1 MAPTLLFLSTIQAHA
16 SEQKSNDNSGF
27 LIGAGMFS
35 AASSDCSVC
44 DYSGQFIE
52 AGYDFNHIVGV
63 ELKYA
68 SGDDDQTDL
77 DINYFGAN
85 IGHDF
90 NTGWFRLY
98 GKVGYASIKEQQVG
112 YSYCDK
118 YSCYHPKEFSNSG
131 LTFGVGTRFG
141 LSGQASGLYLKLETM
156 AVAFKND
163 AAGLAV
169 IAGVGYRF

>member
-1 MAPTLLFLSTIQAHA
+1 VAPALLFLSTIQVHA
-16 SEQKSNDNSGF
+16 NEQAPNDNSGF
-27 LIGAGMFS
+27 LIGGGVFS
-35 AASSDCSVC
+35 AANSDCSVC

-68 SGDDDQTDL
+68 SGDNDQADL
-77 DINYFGAN
+77 DINYAGAN

-98 GKVGYASIKEQQVG
+98 GKVGYASIKEQLVG
-112 YSYCDK
+112 YY
-118 YSCYHPKEFSNSG
+118 PGEFSSSG
-131 LTFGVGTRFG
+131 LTFGVGTRFS

-156 AVAFKND
+156 AVAFEND
-163 AAGLAV
+163 SAGVAV